1 MRKLSNLAMASLGA
15 IAILTFSGASLAGEG
30 AVKVDIKN
38 GQNIFENGKP
48 DAGTA
53 PCQSCHGEKALGMDA
68 MRTPRLANIGYAYV
82 VKQLTNFAEDQRIGA
97 GVGVVMNG
105 FAKSLTEQERRDV
118 AAYVNSLP
126 KASEPSDLDAL
137 KADGTKVGVPYLGLK
152 LVRYGTSEKGNVSAC
167 ISCHGFNG
175 RGADPVYPKIGQQKY
190 NYLVDQLNNWRE
202 GSRTGKVDTGSRA
215 NDPLGQMRKIAAHLT
230 DEDIANAA
238 AFLSQ
243 AADSTPG
250 DGMEVNNQTVLENI
264 KKNH

>member
-1 MRKLSNLAMASLGA
+1 MRRLSNLAMACLGA
-15 IAILTFSGASLAGEG
+15 VAMLGFSGASLAGENS
-30 AVKVDIKN
+30 VTVNVKN
-38 GQNIFENGKP
+38 GQNIFENGK
-48 DAGTA
+48 DSAGIA
-53 PCQSCHGEKALGMDA
+53 PCQSCHGEKALGIDA

-82 VKQLTNFAEDQRIGA
+82 VKQLTNFAEDKRTGN

-126 KASEPSDLDAL
+126 KASEPSDLAAL
-137 KADGTKVGVPYLGLK
+137 KADGTKVGESYKGQIV
-152 LVRYGTSEKGNVSAC
+152 VRYGDNGRMSAC

-190 NYLVDQLNNWRE
+190 NYLVDQLTNWRA
-202 GSRTGKVDTGSRA
+202 GSRT
-215 NDPLGQMRKIAAHLT
+215 NDPLGQMRAVAKHLT
-230 DEDIANAA
+230 DDDITNAA

-243 AADSTPG
+243 ASDSTPG
-250 DGMEVNNQTVLENI
+250 DGMEIGNQSVLENI

>member
-1 MRKLSNLAMASLGA
+1 MRRLSNLAMACLGA
-15 IAILTFSGASLAGEG
+15 VAMLSFSGASLAGEG
-30 AVKVDIKN
+30 SVTVNVAN
-38 GQNIFENGKP
+38 GKNIFENGKP

-53 PCQSCHGEKALGMDA
+53 PCQSCHGEKALGIDA

-82 VKQLTNFAEDQRIGA
+82 VKQLTNFAEDKRTGN

-118 AAYVNSLP
+118 AAFVNSLP
-126 KASEPSDLDAL
+126 KASEPSDLAAL
-137 KADGTKVGVPYLGLK
+137 KADGTKVGESYKGQIV
-152 LVRYGTSEKGNVSAC
+152 VRYGDNGRMSAC

-190 NYLVDQLNNWRE
+190 NYLIDQLTHWRD
-202 GSRTGKVDTGSRA
+202 GSRT
-215 NDPLGQMRKIAAHLT
+215 NDPMGQMRAVAKHLT
-230 DEDIANAA
+230 DDDIINAA

-250 DGMEVNNQTVLENI
+250 DGMEVGNQTVLENI

>member
-1 MRKLSNLAMASLGA
+1 MSRLSNVAVACLGA
-15 IAILTFSGASLAGEG
+15 VAMLAFSGASLAGD
-30 AVKVDIKN
+30 AVTVNVAN
-38 GQNIFENGKP
+38 GKNIFENGKP

-53 PCQSCHGEKALGMDA
+53 PCQSCHGEKALGIDA

-82 VKQLTNFAEDQRIGA
+82 VKQLTNFAEDKRLGA

-126 KASEPSDLDAL
+126 KASEPSDLAAL
-137 KADGTKVGVPYLGLK
+137 KADGAKVGESYKGQIV
-152 LVRYGTSEKGNVSAC
+152 VRYGDNGRMSAC

-202 GSRTGKVDTGSRA
+202 GARTGKVDTGSRA
-215 NDPLGQMRKIAAHLT
+215 NDPMGQMRAVAKNLT
-230 DEDIANAA
+230 DDDVINAA

-243 AADSTPG
+243 ASDSTPG
-250 DGMEVNNQTVLENI
+250 DGMEVANQTVLENV
-264 KKNH
+264 KKHH

>member
-1 MRKLSNLAMASLGA
+1 MACLGA
-15 IAILTFSGASLAGEG
+15 VAMLTFSGASLAGESVTVNV
-30 AVKVDIKN
+30 AN
-38 GQNIFENGKP
+38 GKNIFENGKP

-53 PCQSCHGEKALGMDA
+53 PCQSCHGEKALGIDA

-82 VKQLTNFAEDQRIGA
+82 VKQLTNFAEDKRTGT

-126 KASEPSDLDAL
+126 KASEPSDLAAI
-137 KADGTKVGVPYLGLK
+137 KADGAKIGESYKGQIV
-152 LVRYGTSEKGNVSAC
+152 VRYGDNGRMSAC

-190 NYLVDQLNNWRE
+190 NYLVDQLTHWRE
-202 GSRTGKVDTGSRA
+202 GSRA
-215 NDPLGQMRKIAAHLT
+215 NDPMGQMRAVAKNLT
-230 DEDIANAA
+230 DDDIINAA

-250 DGMEVNNQTVLENI
+250 DGMDVNNQTVLENI
-264 KKNH
+264 KKHH

>member
-1 MRKLSNLAMASLGA
+1 MRRLSNLAMACLGA
-15 IAILTFSGASLAGEG
+15 VAMLTFSGASLAGEG
-30 AVKVDIKN
+30 SVTVNVKN

-53 PCQSCHGEKALGMDA
+53 PCQSCHGEKALGIDA

-82 VKQLTNFAEDQRIGA
+82 VKQLTNFAEDKRTGN

-126 KASEPSDLDAL
+126 KASEPSDLAAL
-137 KADGTKVGVPYLGLK
+137 KADGTKIGESYKGQIV
-152 LVRYGTSEKGNVSAC
+152 VRYGDNGRMSAC

-190 NYLVDQLNNWRE
+190 NYLIDQLTNWRA
-202 GSRTGKVDTGSRA
+202 GSRT
-215 NDPLGQMRKIAAHLT
+215 NDPMGQMRAVAKHLT
-230 DEDIANAA
+230 DDDIINAA

-250 DGMEVNNQTVLENI
+250 DGMEVGNQTVLENI

>member
-1 MRKLSNLAMASLGA
+1 MRRLSNLAMACLGA
-15 IAILTFSGASLAGEG
+15 VAMLTFSGASLAGESVTVNV
-30 AVKVDIKN
+30 AN
-38 GQNIFENGKP
+38 GKNIFENGKP

-53 PCQSCHGEKALGMDA
+53 PCQSCHGEKALGIDA

-82 VKQLTNFAEDQRIGA
+82 VKQLTNFAEDKRTGT

-126 KASEPSDLDAL
+126 KASEPSDLAAI
-137 KADGTKVGVPYLGLK
+137 KADGAKIGESYKGQIV
-152 LVRYGTSEKGNVSAC
+152 VRYGDNGRMSAC

-190 NYLVDQLNNWRE
+190 NYLVDQLTHWRE
-202 GSRTGKVDTGSRA
+202 GSRA
-215 NDPLGQMRKIAAHLT
+215 NDPMGQMRAVAKNLT
-230 DEDIANAA
+230 DDDIINAA

-250 DGMEVNNQTVLENI
+250 DGMDVNNQTVLENI
-264 KKNH
+264 KKHH